1 MGSADEI
8 YIVLLEELLDH
19 GLAKGIRDTTVI
31 LSPARL
37 SLFGVRP
44 DQVAEK
50 TILGDLSGPR
60 NLLKLRNSDELGAQ
74 AAVHAEDFVV
84 DQSGDRHA
92 VEYIL
97 ELLPHADRVA
107 TLALVVKAVYAVDL
121 STLVVTAQ
129 KEKILLEFDLVC
141 EKKDDGLQRVLAS
154 VNVVAQEQVVGFR
167 REATILEKT

>member
-37 SLFGVRP
+37 SLFGVGP

-107 TLALVVKAVYAVDL
+107 TLALVVKAVN
-121 STLVVTAQ
+121 SINRGTLVVAP
-129 KEKILLEFDLVC
+129 EDEEVFGVFNFVC
-141 EKKDDGLQRVLAS
+141 EKETYHFNGLFSS
-154 VNVVAQEQVVGFR
+154 VNIITKEEVIGLF
-167 REATILEKT
+167 